1 MKIDEEENSNTETYE
16 KTSES
21 AHDKNA
27 AQQNASLEGASYHG
41 AHRIFFPA

>member
-27 AQQNASLEGASYHG
+27 AQNASLEGASYHG
-41 AHRIFFPA
+41 ALRIFLPA

>member
-1 MKIDEEENSNTETYE
+1 MKKKNGNTETYE

-41 AHRIFFPA
+41 AHRIFLPA